1 MNNSLGIVT
10 GLVQALLVLPNDALS
25 TLQSFSRNR
34 SVIYVQY
41 QTSLFWH
48 NICMNN
54 HFVLTPVE
62 AMGFT
67 GIRKSNCHSNICK

>member
-10 GLVQALLVLPNDALS
+10 VWVQALLALPNDALS
-25 TLQSFSRNR
+25 TLKGFSRNR

-41 QTSLFWH
+41 QTSLFWQS
-48 NICMNN
+48 ICVNN

-62 AMGFT
+62 ATEFT
-67 GIRKSNCHSNICK
+67 GIRESNCHSNICK

>member
-10 GLVQALLVLPNDALS
+10 GLVKVLLAFPNDALS
-25 TLQSFSRNR
+25 IQQSFSGIR
-34 SVIYVQY
+34 SVINVQY

-48 NICMNN
+48 SICVNN

-62 AMGFT
+62 AKGFT